1 MESLI
6 DKVTVKQ
13 RPDKYDSQE
22 SGGRGFQ
29 EKLKMNLKELIS
41 GSAWH
46 TEEAARRSGS
56 LRQVKEMAEW

>member
-13 RPDKYDSQE
+13 RPDKYD
-22 SGGRGFQ
+22 RGFQ